1 MCLKPSERQKYIC
14 MSGHWPYL
22 MNFRVLI
29 NSFNLMDEDYLPI
42 GIGLYLQASVLDHSC
57 WPNATVVFSGN
68 T

>member
-1 MCLKPSERQKYIC
+1 
-14 MSGHWPYL
+14 